1 MNGGNGMKI
10 ALVEEMRRID
20 KMAEETYGID
30 ELLLM
35 ENAGRAA
42 ADALTGL
49 LGDVQGRAVCV
60 LAGSGNNGGDAY
72 AAARHLL
79 SRGAKVAVYSVGNAE
94 HLQPAAK
101 KNLEICKKLGIPI
114 RSLKEDRDWEKL
126 RIYLRLAEGVL
137 DGILGTGVKG
147 PLRETEDR
155 LIRMVNDEAR
165 HVVAI
170 DVPSGVDA
178 DTGTIHGAAIL
189 AETTATFGL
198 PKAGLFFCPGAACAG
213 KIVVDSI
220 SLPQPLVEDK
230 GILQEYLDDVSA
242 HALLPSRPAD
252 AHKGVCGRVLAVA
265 GSRGMTGAA
274 VMAATAVL
282 KAGAGIVT
290 LAAAEGVADILASKL
305 TEVMTSPLPE
315 LRSGVL
321 GETAMDA
328 LAALLPKYDTVL
340 IGPGLGR
347 APETGVLVRR
357 FAARVQTPLILDAD
371 GLYAFCGHTEEL
383 AKLGNPLIMT
393 PHLGEMA
400 ELLGVKAEQVRE
412 NLVAHAR
419 KAAADW
425 RAILVVKSECT
436 IVAFPDGRVFF
447 TSKGNPSMATAG
459 AGDVLAGAV
468 AGLTKEAGP
477 EAAALLGVYLHGFA
491 GDLAAEEKAEGL
503 VAGDILERLPEARR
517 RLKNGE

>member
-1 MNGGNGMKI
+1 MKI

-20 KMAEETYGID
+20 KLAEETYGMD
-30 ELLLM
+30 ALLLM

-49 LGDVQGRAVCV
+49 LGEVQGRAVCV

-79 SRGAKVAVYSVGNAE
+79 SRGAKVAIYAVGNTD
-94 HLQPAAK
+94 HMSPATR
-101 KNLEICKKLGIPI
+101 KNLEICKRLGIPI
-114 RSLKEDRDWEKL
+114 RTLKEERDWEKL

-137 DGILGTGVKG
+137 DGVLGTGAKG
-147 PLRETEDR
+147 PLRETEEK
-155 LIRMVNDEAR
+155 LIRMVNEEAR
-165 HVVAI
+165 HVVAV

-178 DTGTIHGAAIL
+178 DTGTTHGAAIL

-213 KIVVDSI
+213 KIVVDAI

-230 GILQEYLDDVSA
+230 SILQEYLDDASA
-242 HALLPSRPAD
+242 QALLPSRPAD

-274 VMAATAVL
+274 VMAATAAL

-290 LAAAEGVADILASKL
+290 VATAEGVADILASKF

-315 LRSGVL
+315 IRPGVL
-321 GETAMDA
+321 GETAIDG

-347 APETGVLVRR
+347 VPETGAMVRR
-357 FAARVQTPLILDAD
+357 FAARVQAPLILDAD
-371 GLYAFCGHTEEL
+371 ALYAFCGHTEEL
-383 AKLGNPLIMT
+383 SKLGNPLIMT
-393 PHLGEMA
+393 PHLGELA
-400 ELLGVKAEQVRE
+400 ELLGVKVPQLRE

-419 KAAADW
+419 KAATDW

-436 IVAFPDGRVFF
+436 IVAFPNGQVYF
-447 TSKGNPSMATAG
+447 TSKGNPAMATAG

-468 AGLTKEAGP
+468 AGMAKEAGP
-477 EAAALLGVYLHGFA
+477 EAAALLGVYLHGYA
-491 GDLAAEEKAEGL
+491 GDIAAEEKAEGL
-503 VAGDILERLPEARR
+503 MAGDILDKLPEARR

>member
-1 MNGGNGMKI
+1 MKI
-10 ALVEEMRRID
+10 ALAEEMRRID
-20 KMAEETYGID
+20 KMAAEVYGID

-49 LGDVQGRAVCV
+49 LGEVQGRTVCA
-60 LAGSGNNGGDAY
+60 LAGGGNNGGDAY
-72 AAARHLL
+72 AAVRHLL
-79 SRGAKVAVYSVGNAE
+79 SRGAKVAIYAAGNID
-94 HLQPAAK
+94 HLGPAAK
-101 KNLEICKKLGIPI
+101 TNYEICKKLGVPI
-114 RSLKEDRDWEKL
+114 RFLKEERDWEKL
-126 RIYLRLAEGVL
+126 RIYLRLADGVL
-137 DGILGTGVKG
+137 DGILGTGLKG
-147 PLRETEDR
+147 PLRETEER
-155 LIRMVNDEAR
+155 LIRMVNEEAH

-178 DTGTIHGAAIL
+178 DTGTIHGAAVL

-220 SLPQPLVEDK
+220 SLPLPLLEDK
-230 GILQEYLDDVSA
+230 GILQEYMDDASA
-242 HALLPSRPAD
+242 QALLPSRPAD
-252 AHKGVCGRVLAVA
+252 AHKGICGRVLAVA

-274 VMAATAVL
+274 AMAATAVL

-290 LAAAEGVADILASKL
+290 LATADGVANILASKL
-305 TEVMTSPLPE
+305 TEVMTSALPE
-315 LRSGVL
+315 IRSGVL

-347 APETGVLVRR
+347 APETGALVRR

-371 GLYAFCGHTEEL
+371 ALYAFCGHTEEL
-383 AKLGNPLIMT
+383 ARLGNPLVMT

-400 ELLGVKAEQVRE
+400 ELLGIKPGQLRE

-419 KAAADW
+419 RAATDW

-436 IVAFPDGRVFF
+436 IVAFPNGCVYF
-447 TSKGNPSMATAG
+447 TSKGNPAMATAG
-459 AGDVLAGAV
+459 AGDVLAGAI

-477 EAAALLGVYLHGFA
+477 EAAAILGVYLHGFA

-503 VAGDILERLPEARR
+503 IAGDILERLPEARR

>member
-1 MNGGNGMKI
+1 MRI
-10 ALVEEMRRID
+10 ALAEEMRRID
-20 KMAEETYGID
+20 KMAAEVYGID

-49 LGDVQGRAVCV
+49 LGEIADRTVCI

-72 AAARHLL
+72 AAARHLW
-79 SRGAKVAVYSVGNAE
+79 SRGARIAIYSVGNAE
-94 HLQPAAK
+94 HMKAATK
-101 KNLEICKKLGIPI
+101 KNLEICQKLGIPVRPI
-114 RSLKEDRDWEKL
+114 TAERDWEKL
-126 RIYLRLAEGVL
+126 RIYLRLADGVL

-147 PLRETEDR
+147 PLREPEER
-155 LIRMVNDEAR
+155 LIRLVNEEAR

-170 DVPSGVDA
+170 DVPSGIDA
-178 DTGTIHGAAIL
+178 DTGTMHGAAIM

-213 KIVVDSI
+213 RIVVDSI
-220 SLPQPLVEDK
+220 SLPQALVDDK
-230 GILQEYLDDVSA
+230 SILQEYLDDWAARS
-242 HALLPSRPAD
+242 LLPARASD
-252 AHKGVCGRVLAVA
+252 AHKGSCGRVLVVA

-274 VMAATAVL
+274 VMASTAAL

-290 LAAAEGVADILASKL
+290 LAAAEGVADVLAGKT

-315 LRSGVL
+315 VRRGIL
-321 GETAMDA
+321 GEAATDA
-328 LAALLPKYDTVL
+328 LFALLPKYDTVL

-347 APETGVLVRR
+347 APETGAMVRR
-357 FAARVQTPLILDAD
+357 FASRVQTPLILDAD
-371 GLYAFCGHTEEL
+371 ALYAFCNHTDEL
-383 AKLGNPLIMT
+383 PKLGNPLIMT

-400 ELLGVKAEQVRE
+400 ELLDIKIEQLRE

-425 RAILVVKSECT
+425 NAILVMKSECT

-459 AGDVLAGAV
+459 AGDVLAGAI

-477 EAAALLGVYLHGFA
+477 HAAALLGVYLHGSA
-491 GDLAAEEKAEGL
+491 GDLAADEKAEGL
-503 VAGDILERLPEARR
+503 VAGDILEKLPVA
-517 RLKNGE
+517 RLKLQNGE

>member
-1 MNGGNGMKI
+1 MKI
-10 ALVEEMRRID
+10 ALAEEMRRID
-20 KMAEETYGID
+20 KMAADTYGID
-30 ELLLM
+30 TLLLM

-42 ADALTGL
+42 ADALTGV
-49 LGDVQGRAVCV
+49 LGEVAGRTVCV

-79 SRGAKVAVYSVGNAE
+79 SRGAKVAIYAVGNAE
-94 HLQPAAK
+94 HLTSAAK
-101 KNLEICKKLGIPI
+101 NNLEICRKLGIPV
-114 RSLKEDRDWEKL
+114 RALEQDRDWEKL
-126 RIYLRLAEGVL
+126 RIYLRLADGVL
-137 DGILGTGVKG
+137 DGILGTGIKG

-155 LIRMVNDEAR
+155 LIRMVNEEAR
-165 HVVAI
+165 HVVSI

-178 DTGTIHGAAIL
+178 DTGMTHGAAIL
-189 AETTATFGL
+189 AETTASFGL

-220 SLPQPLVEDK
+220 SLPQALLEDK
-230 GILQEYLDDVSA
+230 AILQEYLDDA
-242 HALLPSRPAD
+242 AAQALLPSRPAD
-252 AHKGVCGRVLAVA
+252 AHKGVCGCVLVVA

-274 VMAATAVL
+274 AMAAKAVL
-282 KAGAGIVT
+282 RSGAGVAT
-290 LAAAEGVADILASKL
+290 VATADSVADILAAKL
-305 TEVMTSPLPE
+305 TEVMTKPLPE
-315 LRSGVL
+315 IQRGVL
-321 GETAMDA
+321 GETATDA
-328 LAALLPKYDTVL
+328 LAAMLPKYDTVL

-347 APETGVLVRR
+347 APETGAMVRR
-357 FAARVQTPLILDAD
+357 FAARVKAPLVLDAD
-371 GLYAFCGHTEEL
+371 ALYAFCGHTEEL
-383 AKLGNPLIMT
+383 SGIGAPLIMT

-400 ELLGVKAEQVRE
+400 ELLGIKAPQLRE

-425 RAILVVKSECT
+425 RAILVLKSECT

-447 TSKGNPSMATAG
+447 TSKGNSSMATAG

-468 AGLTKEAGP
+468 AGMAKEAGP
-477 EAAALLGVYLHGFA
+477 EAAALLGMFLHGYA

-503 VAGDILERLPEARR
+503 IAGDILEKLPEARR

>member
-1 MNGGNGMKI
+1 MRI
-10 ALVEEMRRID
+10 ALAEEMRRID
-20 KMAEETYGID
+20 KMAAEVYGID

-49 LGDVQGRAVCV
+49 LGEIADRTVCV

-72 AAARHLL
+72 AAARHLW
-79 SRGAKVAVYSVGNAE
+79 SRGARIAIYSVGNAE
-94 HLQPAAK
+94 HMKPATK
-101 KNLEICKKLGIPI
+101 KNLEICQKLGIPVRPI
-114 RSLKEDRDWEKL
+114 TAERDWEKL
-126 RIYLRLAEGVL
+126 RIYLRLADGVL

-147 PLRETEDR
+147 PLRGPEER
-155 LIRMVNDEAR
+155 LIQLVNEEAH

-170 DVPSGVDA
+170 DVPSGIDA
-178 DTGTIHGAAIL
+178 DTGTMHGAAIM

-213 KIVVDSI
+213 RIVVDSI
-220 SLPQPLVEDK
+220 SLPQALVDDK
-230 GILQEYLDDVSA
+230 SILQEYLDDWAARS
-242 HALLPSRPAD
+242 LLPARTSD
-252 AHKGVCGRVLAVA
+252 AHKGSCGRVLVVA

-274 VMAATAVL
+274 VMASTAAL

-290 LAAAEGVADILASKL
+290 LAAAEGVADVLAEKT

-315 LRSGVL
+315 VRRGIL
-321 GETAMDA
+321 GEAATEA
-328 LAALLPKYDTVL
+328 LFALLPKYDTVL

-347 APETGVLVRR
+347 APETGALVRR
-357 FAARVQTPLILDAD
+357 FVSRVQTPLILDAD
-371 GLYAFCGHTEEL
+371 ALYAFCNHTEEL
-383 AKLGNPLIMT
+383 SKLGNPLIMT

-400 ELLGVKAEQVRE
+400 ELLDIKIDQLRE

-425 RAILVVKSECT
+425 NAILVMKSECT

-459 AGDVLAGAV
+459 AGDVLAGAI
-468 AGLTKEAGP
+468 AGLAKEAGP
-477 EAAALLGVYLHGFA
+477 QAAALLGVYLHGFA
-491 GDLAAEEKAEGL
+491 GDLAADEKAEGL
-503 VAGDILERLPEARR
+503 VAGDILEKLPVARLK
-517 RLKNGE
+517 LKNGE